1 MNQTIVARLL
11 FAIGCILLATV
22 NYTML
27 SRVAAN
33 RQGQPDA
40 RLLLTEREL
49 PKINRLAQEN
59 NGVALRLAWRT
70 LSRVETEYDDRKP
83 SWLSGKKLEEL
94 GFHFADALEVEQ
106 RRDRAPLSRQVFVV
120 LEYNGGAYHNA
131 IRRAERAVEKEED
144 ALRANPADKGL
155 QSARQQAK
163 KRLRNEEISQSR
175 LFAVD
180 AGLDPQRLRAS
191 YDDASRFI
199 VAPGV
204 VRLTYRIENGRA
216 WATGQIDEISV
227 DKVHVPLEQRRA
239 LDAILQ
245 QSKAS
250 QGENKPPR
258 YQAELLYGSRREPWI
273 AAIRPL
279 EEP

>member
-11 FAIGCILLATV
+11 FVVGCILLATV
-22 NYTML
+22 NYTVL

-70 LSRVETEYDDRKP
+70 LSREDNEYDDRKP

-94 GFHFADALEVEQ
+94 GFHFSDALEVEQ

-131 IRRAERAVEKEED
+131 IKRAERALEKEED

-204 VRLTYRIENGRA
+204 VRMTYRVENGRA
-216 WATGQIDEISV
+216 WATGQLDEISV

-245 QSKAS
+245 QNKAS
-250 QGENKPPR
+250 QGDNKPPR

>member
-11 FAIGCILLATV
+11 FAVGCILLATV
-22 NYTML
+22 NYTVL

-70 LSRVETEYDDRKP
+70 LSREDNEYDDRKP

-94 GFHFADALEVEQ
+94 GFHFSDALEVEQ

-131 IRRAERAVEKEED
+131 IKRAERALEKEED

-191 YDDASRFI
+191 YDDGSRFI

-204 VRLTYRIENGRA
+204 VRMTYRVENGRA
-216 WATGQIDEISV
+216 WATGQLDEISV

-245 QSKAS
+245 QNKAS
-250 QGENKPPR
+250 QGDGKPPR

>member
-11 FAIGCILLATV
+11 FAVGCILLATV
-22 NYTML
+22 NYTVL

-70 LSRVETEYDDRKP
+70 LSREDNEYDDRKP

-94 GFHFADALEVEQ
+94 GFHFSDALEVEQ

-131 IRRAERAVEKEED
+131 IKRAERALEKEED

-204 VRLTYRIENGRA
+204 VRMTYRVENGRA
-216 WATGQIDEISV
+216 WATGQLDEISV

-245 QSKAS
+245 QNKAS
-250 QGENKPPR
+250 QGDNKPPR

-273 AAIRPL
+273 AAIDRKSVV
-279 EEP
+279 